1 MGLKDPSSSGTCA
14 PINHLTQWFDTKVSK
29 IDVIL
34 LFTGTNKIKDEFDFV
49 CVYFNFSN
57 V

>member
-14 PINHLTQWFDTKVSK
+14 PINHLTQWFDTKISK
-29 IDVIL
+29 IDAIL
-34 LFTGTNKIKDEFDFV
+34 LFTGTNKIKDEFDFM